1 MVSYVPTGKPRG
13 RRPGL
18 TKAVLEAER
27 AERAANPPVLKFK
40 KPDGRKNNGAH
51 LRVPD
56 ELKKKKAY
64 IPTGKPRGRRKGQ
77 TNAVLKA
84 ERAAKAKAKAAE
96 KKMAEKEE

>member
-1 MVSYVPTGKPRG
+1 MVAYVPTGKPRG
-13 RRPGL
+13 RRPGQ

-27 AERAANPPVLKFK
+27 AARPPKVK

-56 ELKKKKAY
+56 ELKVKKAY
-64 IPTGKPRGRRKGQ
+64 VPTGRPRGRKKGE

-84 ERAAKAKAKAAE
+84 QRIAKAKAKAAE
-96 KKMAEKEE
+96 KKAVEE